1 MTWAVFAQSHHSQ
14 GAQEP
19 AKQPWTVPW
28 GSPSPPGRAPR
39 ESATPK
45 EMVRERTA
53 NSRVT
58 RRGAQQDHS
67 IPLHSLEGTRSG
79 LVQHSLGPPGGHPV
93 PEGLKFKSLTR
104 LSLPAAFLPQSPGC
118 VSASSQSLGS
128 WVSRTLCQRVRVLT
142 ARRPPRLAL
151 VTPVHLGLS
160 AAP

>member
-1 MTWAVFAQSHHSQ
+1 MGSLCSVTPLTGCPGASQ
-14 GAQEP
+14 AALDCALGKP
-19 AKQPWTVPW
+19 L
-28 GSPSPPGRAPR
+28 SPGPG
-39 ESATPK
+39 TQ
-45 EMVRERTA
+45 RERDTQRDGERERKA

-93 PEGLKFKSLTR
+93 PEGLKFKSLRR